1 VTLDQQLECRHVAAL
16 KPPYELLVAILPQ
29 ATSLLVR
36 RQLVAPGRR
45 GFTAPGGRR
54 PIARAELPR
63 YYPCSNNQGERRGPK
78 MLIKEMPLR
87 GIIADILR
95 RGGSENGEAEIVSK
109 HLVDANLAGHDS
121 HGVGM
126 VPKYV
131 EDLQAGLVK
140 PNTRPTLAR
149 DDGAVMIFDGGLG
162 YGRPVAEEAM
172 AAGLERC
179 RETGVVLLAL
189 RRCHHLGRIG
199 AYGEQAIDAG
209 LVSLHFVNVTD
220 HLPLVAPFGGREAR
234 YSTNPV
240 CIAVPGTPATEPV
253 LLDMATSRVAF
264 GKVKVAHNAGK
275 QVPPG
280 SLIDA
285 EGTPTVDPGAMFVE
299 PRGALL
305 SVGEHKGYGLALMC
319 EILGGILTG
328 GGTMQPE
335 NPRPG
340 GIVNNM
346 LSIIIDPERLVDQ
359 AWLAAELDATIAFV
373 KSSRPAAGTSPVLV
387 AGDPERGMR
396 IERGRDGIPM
406 VEATWEE
413 ILHAAETVGLS
424 RDEVERARS

>member
-1 VTLDQQLECRHVAAL
+1 
-16 KPPYELLVAILPQ
+16 
-29 ATSLLVR
+29 
-36 RQLVAPGRR
+36 
-45 GFTAPGGRR
+45 
-54 PIARAELPR
+54 
-63 YYPCSNNQGERRGPK
+63 
-78 MLIKEMPLR
+78 MLIKETPLR

-95 RGGSENGEAEIVSK
+95 RGGSENDEAELVSK

-126 VPKYV
+126 IPKYV

-140 PNTRPTLAR
+140 PNT
-149 DDGAVMIFDGGLG
+149 GLG

-172 AAGLERC
+172 AVGLERC

-199 AYGEQAIDAG
+199 AFGEQSIDAG

-220 HLPLVAPFGGREAR
+220 HLPLVAPFGGRDAR
-234 YSTNPV
+234 YSTNPI
-240 CIAVPGTPATEPV
+240 CIAVPGTQATEPV
-253 LLDMATSRVAF
+253 LLDMATSRIAF

-275 QVPPG
+275 RVPPG

-285 EGTPTVDPGAMFVE
+285 QGAPTEDPGTMFVE

-319 EILGGILTG
+319 DILGGILTG

-346 LSIIIDPERLVDQ
+346 LSIIIDPDRLVDQ
-359 AWLAAELDATIAFV
+359 AWLAAELDATVEFV
-373 KSSRPAAGTSPVLV
+373 KSSRPAVEGSPVVV
-387 AGDPERGMR
+387 AGDPERSMR
-396 IERGRDGIPM
+396 VERGRDGIPM
-406 VEATWEE
+406 VETTWEE
-413 ILHAAETVGLS
+413 ILLAAEAVGLT
-424 RDEVERARS
+424 RDEVESARD

>member
-1 VTLDQQLECRHVAAL
+1 
-16 KPPYELLVAILPQ
+16 
-29 ATSLLVR
+29 
-36 RQLVAPGRR
+36 
-45 GFTAPGGRR
+45 
-54 PIARAELPR
+54 
-63 YYPCSNNQGERRGPK
+63 
-78 MLIKEMPLR
+78 MLIQEHALCA
-87 GIIADILR
+87 IVSEVLR
-95 RGGSENGEAEIVSK
+95 RGGSERAEAELVSR

-126 VPKYV
+126 LPKYI

-140 PNTRPTLAR
+140 PNARPSLVK
-149 DDGAVMIFDGGLG
+149 DDGAVVIFDGGLG
-162 YGRPVAEEAM
+162 YGRPVAQAAM

-199 AYGEQAIDAG
+199 AYGEQSVAAD

-220 HLPLVAPFGGREAR
+220 HLPLVAPFGGRDAR
-234 YSTNPV
+234 YSTNPI
-240 CIAVPGTPATEPV
+240 CIAVPGTAVTQPTI
-253 LLDMATSRVAF
+253 LDMATSRIAF

-275 QVPPG
+275 TVPAG

-285 EGTPTVDPGAMFVE
+285 DGEPTVDPGAMFSD

-319 EILGGILTG
+319 DLLGGILTG

-346 LSIIIDPERLVDQ
+346 LSVIIDPDRLVDQ
-359 AWLAAELDATIAFV
+359 GWLSAELDAVIAYV
-373 KSSRPAAGTSPVLV
+373 KSSRPGKTGGPVVV
-387 AGDPERGMR
+387 AGDPERSTR
-396 IERGRDGIPM
+396 RQRLSEGIPM
-406 VEATWEE
+406 NSTTWEE
-413 ILHAAETVGLS
+413 IAQAGRKVGMAREEMEKL
-424 RDEVERARS
+424 RA